1 MARILKKGA
10 GWRLGWNPDPT
21 CAFQGLV
28 GADDWAVE
36 LTAAEFCDF
45 CRLLVQLSET
55 VESIAAELMAEE
67 RISIEAESELVW
79 LEIEGFP
86 DSYSLRML
94 ILNNRNAEG
103 NWLTAAVK
111 KLVDL
116 AHIFHKTQEL
126 PL

>member
-36 LTAAEFCDF
+36 LTAAEFHDF

-94 ILNNRNAEG
+94 ILNNRNFEG
-103 NWLTAAVK
+103 NWSANAMVY
-111 KLVDL
+111 LVNL
-116 AHIFHKTQEL
+116 SRFFQENSEL
-126 PL
+126 QM

>member
-28 GADDWAVE
+28 GADDWAAE
-36 LTAAEFCDF
+36 LTAAEFADF
-45 CRLLVQLSET
+45 CRLLVQLADT
-55 VESIAAELMAEE
+55 VESIAAELMVEE
-67 RISIEAESELVW
+67 RVSIEAESDLVW

-86 DSYSLRML
+86 DSYSLRMF
-94 ILNNRNAEG
+94 ILNNRNVEG
-103 NWLTAAVK
+103 NWSEKIVGE
-111 KLVDL
+111 LVVI
-116 AHIFHKTQEL
+116 AKIFQQTQEL

>member
-36 LTAAEFCDF
+36 LTAAEFQDF

-55 VESIAAELMAEE
+55 VESIASELMAEE
-67 RISIEAESELVW
+67 RISIEAESELIW

-94 ILNNRNAEG
+94 VLNNRNAEG
-103 NWLTAAVK
+103 NWS
-111 KLVDL
+111 
-116 AHIFHKTQEL
+116 AHIVSEL
-126 PL
+126 VVIAQSFQKIGEFTI

>member
-21 CAFQGLV
+21 CVFQGLV

-36 LTAAEFCDF
+36 LTAAEFHDF

-94 ILNNRNAEG
+94 ILNNRNFEG
-103 NWLTAAVK
+103 NWSAHIVS
-111 KLVDL
+111 KLVAI
-116 AHIFHKTQEL
+116 AHTFQKTGEL
-126 PL
+126 PI